1 MKINKIF
8 SKAQKSINDF
18 LGRRPHRS
26 FNLTRRRDYNRSL
39 KLPGYFAFTK
49 YVRKIIW
56 ENRKA
61 FGLLALIYAVMIII
75 LVGIMPQT
83 SYQSLSETLNTTS
96 KNVFVGGWGEIGKA
110 GLLYVTAITG
120 RMTQSL
126 TEVQQVFAGIIAI
139 FAWLTS
145 VWMLR
150 NILAGHKVKVRD
162 GLYNAGAPIL
172 STFMVAIL
180 IIFQLLPMA
189 LAVIGYVAADT
200 TGLLANGIEA
210 MLFWLSA
217 GLLSLLSLYW
227 ITSTIFALIIVT
239 LPGMY
244 PYRAIKAA
252 SDLVVGRR
260 LRILL
265 RFLWLIVTIVI
276 SWAIIM
282 IPMILFDSWIKGVWS
297 AIEWIPIV
305 PIVLLVLTSITVIW
319 ISSYI
324 YLLYRKVVADG
335 ANPTV

>member
-1 MKINKIF
+1 
-8 SKAQKSINDF
+8 
-18 LGRRPHRS
+18 
-26 FNLTRRRDYNRSL
+26 
-39 KLPGYFAFTK
+39 
-49 YVRKIIW
+49 
-56 ENRKA
+56 
-61 FGLLALIYAVMIII
+61 
-75 LVGIMPQT
+75 
-83 SYQSLSETLNTTS
+83 
-96 KNVFVGGWGEIGKA
+96 
-110 GLLYVTAITG
+110 
-120 RMTQSL
+120 
-126 TEVQQVFAGIIAI
+126 
-139 FAWLTS
+139 
-145 VWMLR
+145 
-150 NILAGHKVKVRD
+150 
-162 GLYNAGAPIL
+162 
-172 STFMVAIL
+172 VAIL

-282 IPMILFDSWIKGVWS
+282 IPMILFDSWIKGIWS

-305 PIVLLVLTSITVIW
+305 PVVLLILTSITVIW
-319 ISSYI
+319 ASSYI